1 MKIDFSVLKTPMNIC
16 PDELFLAHPDS
27 ACFKRLEFVEEDLKI
42 GVDIGAHIG
51 VMSIAMAL
59 RGFEKIYSFEPVKCN
74 YDRLYNNILECQYQS
89 VIKPYQM
96 AVWNNT
102 DDELQFK
109 RAGNTGQHSALYY
122 LHHHQYTNSCRTISF
137 VDMCEMIDEPIDY
150 LKIDVEGAEYW
161 IITPEKEVIEH
172 LKQVKYIDIDLH
184 GMDCKEFFD
193 SESFVK
199 NNPYYPSAESASGD
213 LVLMLLDIGF
223 KPLLTDDCRGYLL
236 RNTER

>member
-1 MKIDFSVLKTPMNIC
+1 MSIESNEM
-16 PDELFLAHPDS
+16 FLVDS
-27 ACFKRLEFVEEDLKI
+27 ETSCYKRLESVEKDLKI

-59 RGFEKIYSFEPVKCN
+59 RKFEKIYSFEPVKSN
-74 YDRLYNNILECQYQS
+74 YDKLYNNILECQYQS

-102 DDELQFK
+102 DDDLQFK
-109 RAGNTGQHSALYY
+109 RAGDTGQHSALYY

-137 VDMCEMIDEPIDY
+137 IDMCKMVSEPIDY

-161 IITPEKEVIEH
+161 IITPEKEVIRE
-172 LKQVKYIDIDLH
+172 LKRVKYIDIDLH

-193 SESFVK
+193 SELFIK
-199 NNPYYPSAESASGD
+199 NNPYYPSAQSASGD
-213 LVLMLLDIGF
+213 LVLMLMDIGF
-223 KPLLTDDCRGYLL
+223 EPLLTDGCNGYLL
-236 RNTER
+236 RNTVR